1 MSDAPAG
8 TLSPGQVYRRL
19 LGYAMPHR
27 GMFAIG
33 IFGMVL
39 FAGTDAAFAAFV
51 KYFLREAFVE
61 PQQRALWTVPL
72 SLLALFFLRGA
83 GEFLATYF
91 PGAVGRQVIK
101 SVRRDLFEHA
111 LHLPAA
117 YYDRGS
123 VAPLLSRLTYN
134 VELVAE
140 VTTNSIATL
149 IRDTLTIAGL
159 LAFMLWQSW
168 QLTLLALIVAP
179 LIGSLVRGINTR
191 FRRYSSRIQNSV
203 GDVTRVAK
211 EALEGQ
217 RVIKVFTAEAQQ
229 LRRFEAVNEL
239 NRHSNVRLISAKAAS
254 SPIVQL
260 VGSVG
265 LAAVLFVAISQVL
278 DGGLQVDDFLSFIT
292 ALLLLMQPL
301 RRLVNVSGPLQQGI
315 AAGQSVFEVLDQA
328 REPVGGTHV
337 VDRVAGHVSFDGVGF
352 AYDPAKGRVLDDIRL
367 EVPAGQTVALVGRSG
382 SGKSTLAAL
391 VPRFY
396 DPDVGAVKLDGVDV
410 RDFRLD
416 SLRRQVSYVGQDVL
430 LFDDSIRNNIAFG
443 LDDVSDERI
452 RDAARAAR
460 VLEFAESLP
469 QGLDTPVGER
479 GAMLSGGQRQ
489 RVAIARALLKDAPV
503 LILDEAT
510 SALDSESERHIQE
523 ALAILVRN
531 RTTLVIAHRLS
542 TIEHA
547 DLIVVMSAGRIAE
560 RGTHAELLAAG
571 GLYAQ
576 LHRLQFDA

>member
-1 MSDAPAG
+1 MNRKLA
-8 TLSPGQVYRRL
+8 LVL
-19 LGYAMPHR
+19 LVLAAVGPFGSGADGYAVDWRALDSAP
-27 GMFAIG
+27 GAIHETDG
-33 IFGMVL
+33 GHWL
-39 FAGTDAAFAAFV
+39 GTDELGRDLWVRLCLGLRGSIVVGVLALGFAACLGTALGV
-51 KYFLREAFVE
+51 AMGAWRGVSGALVG
-61 PQQRALWTVPL
+61 RAAD
-72 SLLALFFLRGA
+72 LLA
-83 GEFLATYF
+83 
-91 PGAVGRQVIK
+91 
-101 SVRRDLFEHA
+101 A
-111 LHLPAA
+111 LP
-117 YYDRGS
+117 
-123 VAPLLSRLTYN
+123 V
-134 VELVAE
+134 
-140 VTTNSIATL
+140 
-149 IRDTLTIAGL
+149 
-159 LAFMLWQSW
+159 
-168 QLTLLALIVAP
+168 TLLALVVAP
-179 LIGSLVRGINTR
+179 LIGSLVRGINGR

-328 REPVGGTHV
+328 REPAGGTHV
-337 VDRVAGHVSFDGVGF
+337 VERVAGHVSFEGVGF
-352 AYDPAKGRVLDDIRL
+352 AYDATKGRVLDDIRL

-396 DPDVGAVKLDGVDV
+396 DPDVGSVKLDGIDV

-443 LDDVSDERI
+443 LDDVGDERI
-452 RDAARAAR
+452 RDAAQAAR
-460 VLEFAESLP
+460 VLEFAEAMP

-547 DLIVVMSAGRIAE
+547 DLIVVMSEGRIAE
-560 RGTHAELLAAG
+560 RGTHTELLAAG